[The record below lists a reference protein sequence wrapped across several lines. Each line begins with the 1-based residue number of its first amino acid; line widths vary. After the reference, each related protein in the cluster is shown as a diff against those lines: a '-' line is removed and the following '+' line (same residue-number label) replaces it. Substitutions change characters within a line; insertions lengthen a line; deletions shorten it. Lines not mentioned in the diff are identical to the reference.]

1 VRREVALGICVH
13 RLSGGIAIHS
23 PPRRAV
29 LPKRLRRVC
38 KLSLAE
44 PEYDSAAE
52 PEIVLP
58 VVESIGDLGEEILGL
73 YGTNREVL

>member
-13 RLSGGIAIHS
+13 RLAGGIAIHRLK
-23 PPRRAV
+23 PV